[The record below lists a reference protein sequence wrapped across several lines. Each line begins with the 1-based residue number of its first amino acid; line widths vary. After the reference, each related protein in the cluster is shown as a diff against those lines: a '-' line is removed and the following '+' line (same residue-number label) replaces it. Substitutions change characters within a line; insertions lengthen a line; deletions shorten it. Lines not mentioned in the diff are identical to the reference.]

1 DADMPR
7 FAEPIANVTVSIG
20 RDALLACVVEN
31 LKGYKVAW
39 VRVDTQTILS
49 IHHNVISQ
57 NNRISLTYNDH
68 RSVSSAAAS
77 RLNYS
82 FQLEIAL
89 QWYLHI
95 KEVEETDRGWYMCQV
110 NTDPM
115 RSRKGYLQVVVPPMI
130 VEGMTSNDMVVRE
143 GQNVS
148 LMCKARGYPEPY
160 VMWRREDGEEML
172 IGGEHVNVVDGEL
185 LHITKVSRLHMAAY
199 LCVASNGVPPSI
211 SKRVHLR
218 VQFPPMLSIPN
229 QLEGAYVGQDV
240 MLECHTE
247 AYPASINYWTTER
260 GDMIISDTSRAGDK
274 YETTSTVSGYT
285 KYMKLKIRAVGPN
298 DFGTYRC
305 VAKNSLGETDGNIKL
320 DEMPTP
326 TTAIISEMAMLN
338 RSYDG
343 KRRHRNKFESANALP
358 DYGVEEWRDGAQG
371 NHHAGNT
378 GDNNQTPVR
387 NPPGAFHNSAGSL
400 AQHNLLGKIMRG
412 IKTQSFGIFK
422 RLSSYL
428 PAALLT
434 SLPPSPSP
442 QLPSRWRM
450 SNMKN
455 QAQPQYTPET
465 VVNAQPTNTVTNNS
479 HSNSKSICQ
488 RTSNCNKW
496 AWQRIF
502 HIAHTPRVASTP
514 KHCHWPTLICI
525 VILAGTDVMPKPLSL
540 LLLLL
545 LLWSLLLLLLQFIGS
560 RITFSISATHRQHLM
575 LTFWA
580 VGNKLA
586 AFAPQIYTTTATATA
601 TATTMLTAARPNTF
615 AVLCLQKYSR

>member
-1 DADMPR
+1 MPRPRANGRIATLALIINAASILLLMMTTPAPTKAEIPSKGKHTRVDSQQTTHEDADMPR

-68 RSVSSAAAS
+68 RS
-77 RLNYS
+77 
-82 FQLEIAL
+82 
-89 QWYLHI
+89 WYLHI

-211 SKRVHLR
+211 SKRVQLR

-285 KYMKLKIRAVGPN
+285 KYMKLKIRGVGPN

-343 KRRHRNKFESANALP
+343 KRRHRNKFDSANALP

-371 NHHAGNT
+371 NHAGNI

-428 PAALLT
+428 PTAAAAATLAWRW
-434 SLPPSPSP
+434 PS
-442 QLPSRWRM
+442 WRM

-455 QAQPQYTPET
+455 QPQTPET
-465 VVNAQPTNTVTNNS
+465 AVSSNAAAAAAAE
-479 HSNSKSICQ
+479 HSINMGACQ
-488 RTSNCNKW
+488 SLS
-496 AWQRIF
+496 RII
-502 HIAHTPRVASTP
+502 HIAHTPRVALASTP
-514 KHCHWPTLICI
+514 SHWPKLICI
-525 VILAGTDVMPKPLSL
+525 VILAGIYVATNVTPKLLLPLML
-540 LLLLL
+540 LLLHFMQHSLHFLL
-545 LLWSLLLLLLQFIGS
+545 V
-560 RITFSISATHRQHLM
+560 RRM
-575 LTFWA
+575 
-580 VGNKLA
+580 GN
-586 AFAPQIYTTTATATA
+586 I
-601 TATTMLTAARPNTF
+601 
-615 AVLCLQKYSR
+615 